1 MSFFDNITEKA
12 KQYANIAADKA
23 KDVAEAAADK
33 ARDVKETAQLTMAIK
48 SEQREM
54 DKNYRA
60 IGQWFVSEYQG
71 EIPDAVKD
79 VVAAIEASKAKVE
92 EMEAALAETTELC
105 QVQWAGRA
113 GELQYVLVLCHR
125 KAGEAARDALKSFGF
140 TATSFRGWK
149 GTARSNIDQI
159 EDRQR
164 ILSQE
169 LEACRARLAQEAGH
183 QTALQICIDH
193 DAGYP
198 TYGGERETALL
209 YIHVFSGGLGS
220 GGTAFRRRA
229 SALAV
234 LRRLG
239 GH

>member
-92 EMEAALAETTELC
+92 EMEAALAEKPHTEIEITIEKDS
-105 QVQWAGRA
+105 
-113 GELQYVLVLCHR
+113 GETPEL
-125 KAGEAARDALKSFGF
+125 KACPVCG
-140 TATSFRGWK
+140 TATNSKFCPECGAEVDPQPAPAEPAAEAEPE
-149 GTARSNIDQI
+149 TPA
-159 EDRQR
+159 EP
-164 ILSQE
+164 QE
-169 LEACRARLAQEAGH
+169 
-183 QTALQICIDH
+183 
-193 DAGYP
+193 
-198 TYGGERETALL
+198 
-209 YIHVFSGGLGS
+209 
-220 GGTAFRRRA
+220 
-229 SALAV
+229 
-234 LRRLG
+234 
-239 GH
+239 

>member
-79 VVAAIEASKAKVE
+79 VVAAVAASKERIAQLEASKPQKEEPVVDEADVSFKVCPVCG
-92 EMEAALAETTELC
+92 AASDSKFCPHCGAPM
-105 QVQWAGRA
+105 
-113 GELQYVLVLCHR
+113 GE
-125 KAGEAARDALKSFGF
+125 
-140 TATSFRGWK
+140 
-149 GTARSNIDQI
+149 
-159 EDRQR
+159 
-164 ILSQE
+164 
-169 LEACRARLAQEAGH
+169 
-183 QTALQICIDH
+183 
-193 DAGYP
+193 
-198 TYGGERETALL
+198 
-209 YIHVFSGGLGS
+209 
-220 GGTAFRRRA
+220 
-229 SALAV
+229 
-234 LRRLG
+234 
-239 GH
+239 